1 MLDDIQKTGEEA
13 ARNGLSLLDCPY
25 LKAAAMPAHTGE
37 SPGDWIQRVAAWEKG
52 WKKELAQRGARR
64 SASPFA
70 VSAPKRP
77 LTARFLSFNGYAN
90 ISAPNGALFNGPP
103 EFAKLFSG

>member
-1 MLDDIQKTGEEA
+1 MFDDIQKMGEEA

-37 SPGDWIQRVAAWEKG
+37 SPGDWIQRVAAWEEG
-52 WKKELAQRGARR
+52 WKNELAQRGARR

-70 VSAPKRP
+70 VSDPKRP
-77 LTARFLSFNGYAN
+77 PDRRV
-90 ISAPNGALFNGPP
+90 PVV
-103 EFAKLFSG
+103 